1 MLMGA
6 MFSDA
11 MGREVMPDVFPQPQA
26 KAAQMYTRL
35 LLQAIGV
42 EIGSS
47 RTTSKQTK
55 RSKQL
60 SA

>member
-1 MLMGA
+1 
-6 MFSDA
+6 
-11 MGREVMPDVFPQPQA
+11 MGREMMPDVFPHPET

-42 EIGSS
+42 ENGSG